1 MTSIWLRT
9 GLLVTAVLAGGLQT
23 AQAEVNI
30 YSARTEALIKPLLD
44 QFSAQTGI
52 KVNLVSGGDD
62 ELISRLRIEGSKS
75 QADLLITADAGRL
88 HRAKEL
94 NLLRELHSERID
106 AAVPANLRDVDGTWI
121 GLTMRARPIFYRKS
135 AVDPTQLSTYEALTD
150 AQWAGRICIRSS
162 SNIYNQ
168 SLIASMIA
176 SVGADAAETFAS
188 GLVANLAKP
197 PGGGDTDQLKAA
209 AAGVCDLAIAN
220 TYYFGRLMA
229 SDSAEDR
236 AVAEQLG
243 VFWPNQGDRGTH
255 VNISGVALTRAAKN
269 SVDAIALV
277 EFMLTPEAQ
286 NWYSEVNNEYPVV
299 SGVEPSAKL
308 ASLGAF
314 NADALNLTLLG
325 ENNRAAV
332 ELMDRAGWK

>member
-1 MTSIWLRT
+1 MRSKSLTVGVFAT
-9 GLLVTAVLAGGLQT
+9 VVLTVGLQF
-23 AQAEVNI
+23 ANAEVNI
-30 YSARTEALIKPLLD
+30 YSARTEALIKPLLE
-44 QFSAQTGI
+44 QFTAQTGI

-299 SGVEPSAKL
+299 SGVEPSANL
-308 ASLGAF
+308 ASLGTF

>member
-1 MTSIWLRT
+1 MISIWLRT
-9 GLLVTAVLAGGLQT
+9 GLLVTAVLAGGVQT

-75 QADLLITADAGRL
+75 RADLLITADAGRL

-176 SVGADAAETFAS
+176 SVGAAAAETFAS

-236 AVAEQLG
+236 AVVEQLG
-243 VFWPNQGDRGTH
+243 VFWPNQDGRGTH

-269 SVDAIALV
+269 SADAIALV

-286 NWYSEVNNEYPVV
+286 SWYSEVNNEYPVV

-314 NADALNLTLLG
+314 KADALNLSLLG
-325 ENNRAAV
+325 ANNRAAV